1 MRHTMSL
8 RTRQELLASVRDR
21 YAQAGRREKG
31 RILDELT
38 AATGLHR
45 KYVIPRLRGGAPEAT
60 DEKPRRGRRP
70 TYGTDVRDALT
81 LIWEAANRICSKRLV
96 PFLPVL
102 IEVLE
107 RHSHLSLSESIRAQ
121 LLRISPATVD
131 RLLYPVRHKGRQ
143 RGMGTT
149 RAGRLLKH
157 HVPIRTFTE
166 WDDARPGFVEADL
179 VAHCGTRM
187 NGQFLYSLVLT
198 DVTTGWTESVA
209 LLFRDQETTLAG
221 LAIARRQLPFP
232 LLGLDTD
239 NGSEFINQGLVD
251 YCRDESLTFTRS
263 RPYKKND
270 QCFVEQKNGQVVRR
284 TVGYD
289 RYEGL
294 EACGLLAALYDVLRL
309 YVNFFQPSVKLVKK
323 TRNGSKVHRLYDK
336 AKTPYQ
342 RVLDA
347 ESVSEETKKRLS
359 AQCAELDPVELLV
372 RIQHAQDR
380 LWGCALEQ
388 QTSPGAAVIPRRAR
402 REKRAEDANRAARGG
417 CAEIQSLDGEGR
429 QYRRTNR
436 KNKTSEL
443 PRWWR
448 TRKDPFALVWDELL
462 ERLTR
467 EPSAS
472 AKELL
477 RELQPKYPGVFPDNQ
492 LRTLQRRIKAWRLA
506 QVSMQA
512 DYAKEEMAVSPIYI
526 ERTERGAPIDSADA
540 LDSMR

>member
-8 RTRQELLASVRDR
+8 RARQELLASVRDR
-21 YAQAGRREKG
+21 YGQANRREKG

-45 KYVIPRLRGGAPEAT
+45 KYVIPRLSGGAPEAT
-60 DEKPRRGRRP
+60 EEKPRRGRCP
-70 TYGTDVRDALT
+70 TYGSDVQDALT

-102 IEVLE
+102 MEALE
-107 RHSHLSLSESIRAQ
+107 RHGHLSLNESTREQ
-121 LLRISPATVD
+121 LLRISAATVD

-143 RGMGTT
+143 RGVGTT
-149 RAGRLLKH
+149 RPGRLLKQ

-166 WDDARPGFVEADL
+166 WDDAQPGFVEADL
-179 VAHCGTRM
+179 VAHCGTQM
-187 NGQFLYSLVLT
+187 CGQFLYSLVLT
-198 DVTTGWTESVA
+198 DVSTGWTESVA
-209 LLFRDQETTLAG
+209 LLVRDQETTLAG
-221 LAIARRQLPFP
+221 VETARRQLPFP

-294 EACGLLAALYDVLRL
+294 EACGLLAQLYDVLRL
-309 YVNFFQPSVKLVKK
+309 YVNFFQPSVKLVEK
-323 TRNGSKVHRLYDK
+323 TRNGSKVRRTYDE
-336 AKTPYQ
+336 ARTPYQ

-347 ESVSEETKKRLS
+347 ESVSEVAKERLC

-372 RIQHAQDR
+372 RIQNAQNR
-380 LWGCALEQ
+380 LWGCAQEQ
-388 QTSPGAAVIPRRAR
+388 QTSPGAVTPRRTR
-402 REKRAEDANRAARGG
+402 CEKRAEDANRTPRSGRV
-417 CAEIQSLDGEGR
+417 EIQSLDGEGR
-429 QYRRTNR
+429 QYRRTKR
-436 KNKTSEL
+436 KYKKSEI

-448 TRKDPFALVWDELL
+448 TRQDPFALVWDELL
-462 ERLTR
+462 ERMTR
-467 EPSAS
+467 APSAS

-477 RELQPKYPGVFPDNQ
+477 RELQQKYPGVFPDNQ
-492 LRTLQRRIKAWRLA
+492 LRTLQRRVKTWRLQ

-512 DYAKEEMAVSPIYI
+512 DYREEEMAISPVHI
-526 ERTERGAPIDSADA
+526 ERTERGAPIDSAHA
-540 LDSMR
+540 LDSM

>member
-21 YAQAGRREKG
+21 YAQAVRREKG

-45 KYVIPRLRGGAPEAT
+45 KYIIPRLRGGAPEAT
-60 DEKPRRGRRP
+60 EEKPRRVRRP
-70 TYGTDVRDALT
+70 TYGTDVRDVLT

-143 RGMGTT
+143 RGIGTT

-166 WDDARPGFVEADL
+166 WDDAQPGFVEADL

-221 LAIARRQLPFP
+221 LEIARRQLPFP

-323 TRNGSKVHRLYDK
+323 TRNGSKVHRIYDK

-347 ESVSEETKKRLS
+347 ESVSEEAKKRLS
-359 AQCAELDPVELLV
+359 ARCAELDPVELLV
-372 RIQHAQDR
+372 RIRNAQDR
-380 LWGCALEQ
+380 LWGCAQEQ
-388 QTSPGAAVIPRRAR
+388 QTSPGAVTPRRTR
-402 REKRAEDANRAARGG
+402 REKRAADANRTARGVR
-417 CAEIQSLDGEGR
+417 AEIQSLDGEDR

-448 TRKDPFALVWDELL
+448 TRQDPFALVWDELL

-467 EPSAS
+467 EPNAS

-477 RELQPKYPGVFPDNQ
+477 RELQPKYPGLFPDNQ
-492 LRTLQRRIKAWRLA
+492 LRTLQRRVKAWRLA

-512 DYAKEEMAVSPIYI
+512 DYREEEMAVSPIHI
-526 ERTERGAPIDSADA
+526 EGTERGAPIHSAHA